1 MAKYKEIIEKI
12 WWVIPSVVVAFG
24 LPLYWTLEEM
34 VKYTQPVN
42 SFAIIYT
49 KNLLWIEAL
58 FYPPIDRVVI
68 ILTFGSIGI
77 GCYLLRRKSLP
88 LRIIVPIISGVIGF
102 YIGCI
107 VLLVLTG

>member
-1 MAKYKEIIEKI
+1 MVNAKEIIEKI
-12 WWVIPSVVVAFG
+12 WWVIPPVVVVFG

-34 VKYTQPVN
+34 IKYTQPVN
-42 SFAIIYT
+42 SYT

-68 ILTFGSIGI
+68 MLTFGSIGI
-77 GCYLLRRKSLP
+77 GCYLIRRKSLP

>member
-1 MAKYKEIIEKI
+1 MVNAKEIIEKI
-12 WWVIPSVVVAFG
+12 WWVLPPIVIVFG

-34 VKYTQPVN
+34 ITYTQPVN
-42 SFAIIYT
+42 SFASIYI

-68 ILTFGSIGI
+68 MLTFGSICI
-77 GCYLLRRKSLP
+77 GCYLIRRKSLP
-88 LRIIVPIISGVIGF
+88 LRIIVPIILGVIGF

>member
-1 MAKYKEIIEKI
+1 MVNAKEILEEI
-12 WWVIPSVVVAFG
+12 WWAIPPAVIVFG
-24 LPLYWTLEEM
+24 LPLYWTLDEM
-34 VKYTQPVN
+34 AKYTQPVN
-42 SFAIIYT
+42 SFASIYT

-68 ILTFGSIGI
+68 LLTFGSVGI
-77 GCYLLRRKSLP
+77 GCYLIRKKSLP

>member
-1 MAKYKEIIEKI
+1 MAKYKEILEKI
-12 WWVIPSVVVAFG
+12 WWVIPPVVVVFG

-34 VKYTQPVN
+34 IKYTQPVN

-68 ILTFGSIGI
+68 MLIFGSIGI
-77 GCYLLRRKSLP
+77 VCYFIRRKSLP

>member
-1 MAKYKEIIEKI
+1 MLNCKGVIEKI
-12 WWVIPSVVVAFG
+12 WWAIPPVVVVLG
-24 LPLYWTLEEM
+24 LPLYWTLEEIT
-34 VKYTQPVN
+34 KYNQPVN
-42 SFAIIYT
+42 SFASVYT

-58 FYPPIDRVVI
+58 FNPPIDRVVI

-77 GCYLLRRKSLP
+77 GCYLIRRKSLL

-107 VLLVLTG
+107 VLLVLIG